1 MLWLARAGGLA
12 VQVDPSDVHQTLE
25 YRLDAEFASWLP
37 IGLLTL
43 FCGLFIFAMEMP
55 NWPRPGETFGAS
67 AAILVGIGLSIFAL
81 RRRFRRGK
89 PVYVLSP
96 DGVHICW
103 SSSRKEG
110 FIPWREIR
118 GIDTIDIVVWH
129 WLARYPRNLHYN
141 DVTVVLVSRQF
152 YWANLHIESLFQR
165 GPYWHQTAFI
175 AKGDM
180 VQCALHAEFVG
191 VEPQVLRAAVETRW
205 RAFGGEPDRPRPSV
219 PVVYAARQ
227 PHATEAEAEPGRK
240 VVAAGGTP
248 RPFSAWDT
256 IKIVLPL
263 IGIVVAGSN
272 LAGIWSTEGQVT
284 ALAKKREWQEWNAR
298 YHRERRELDEK
309 LQKQR
314 EEIDEAMR
322 RAFIKP
328 Y

>member
-1 MLWLARAGGLA
+1 MLQPGRAGGLA

-55 NWPRPGETFGAS
+55 DWPRPGETFGAF
-67 AAILVGIGLSIFAL
+67 AAILVGIGLSVFAL

-103 SSSRKEG
+103 SSSRRES
-110 FIPWREIR
+110 FIPWREIK

-141 DVTVVLVSRQF
+141 DVTVVLVTKQF
-152 YWANLHIESLFQR
+152 YQANLHIKSLFQR

-191 VEPQVLRAAVETRW
+191 VAPQQLRGAVEVRW

-219 PVVYAARQ
+219 PVVYAARRPDQ
-227 PHATEAEAEPGRK
+227 TEAAAVPGRT
-240 VVAAGGTP
+240 VIAAGGTP
-248 RPFSAWDT
+248 RPFSAWDA
-256 IKIVLPL
+256 IKIALPL

-272 LAGIWSTEGQVT
+272 LAGIWSTDAQIQ
-284 ALAKKREWQEWNAR
+284 ALAKKREWQEWKAR
-298 YHRERRELDEK
+298 YERERRELDEK

-314 EEIDEAMR
+314 DEIDEAMR
-322 RAFIKP
+322 RAFIRP

>member
-1 MLWLARAGGLA
+1 

-43 FCGLFIFAMEMP
+43 FCGLFIFAMEIP
-55 NWPRPGETFGAS
+55 HWPRPGETFGAS
-67 AAILVGIGLSIFAL
+67 AAILVGIGLSVFAL

-89 PVYVLSP
+89 PLYVLSP
-96 DGVHICW
+96 DGVHIRW

-110 FIPWREIR
+110 FIPWREIK

-129 WLARYPRNLHYN
+129 WLARYPRNLHYH
-141 DVTVVLVSRQF
+141 DVTVVLVTKQF
-152 YWANLHIESLFQR
+152 YWANLHIRSLFQR

-191 VEPQVLRAAVETRW
+191 VEPQVLRAAVEARW

-219 PVVYAARQ
+219 PVVHAARR
-227 PHATEAEAEPGRK
+227 PDTAEAETVPGRK

>member
-1 MLWLARAGGLA
+1 MLRPGRAGGLA

-55 NWPRPGETFGAS
+55 DWPRPGETFGAS
-67 AAILVGIGLSIFAL
+67 AAILVGIGLTVFSL

-96 DGVHICW
+96 DGVHISW

-110 FIPWREIR
+110 FIPWREIK

-129 WLARYPRNLHYN
+129 WLARDPRNLHYD
-141 DVTVVLVSRQF
+141 DVTVVLVTKQF
-152 YWANLHIESLFQR
+152 YQANLHIKSLFQR

-175 AKGDM
+175 EKGDM

-191 VEPQVLRAAVETRW
+191 VAPEQLRGAVEVRW

-219 PVVYAARQ
+219 PVVYAARR
-227 PHATEAEAEPGRK
+227 PDEAEAGAAPGRK
-240 VVAAGGTP
+240 VVAAGGAP

-263 IGIVVAGSN
+263 IGIVAAGSN
-272 LAGIWSTEGQVT
+272 LAGIWSTDAQIQ
-284 ALAKKREWQEWNAR
+284 ALAKKREWQEWKAR
-298 YHRERRELDEK
+298 YDRERRELDEK
-309 LQKQR
+309 LEKQR
-314 EEIDEAMR
+314 EEMDEAMR
-322 RAFIKP
+322 RAFTR

>member
-1 MLWLARAGGLA
+1 MLRPGRAGGLA

-55 NWPRPGETFGAS
+55 DWPRPGETFGAF
-67 AAILVGIGLSIFAL
+67 AAILVGIGLSVFAL

-103 SSSRKEG
+103 SSRRES
-110 FIPWREIR
+110 FIPWREIK

-141 DVTVVLVSRQF
+141 DVTVVLVTKQF
-152 YWANLHIESLFQR
+152 YQANLHIKSLFQR

-191 VEPQVLRAAVETRW
+191 VTPQQLRGAVKVRW
-205 RAFGGEPDRPRPSV
+205 RAFGGASDRPRPSV
-219 PVVYAARQ
+219 PVIYAARR
-227 PHATEAEAEPGRK
+227 PDMAETQAASGRK

-248 RPFSAWDT
+248 RPLSPWDM
-256 IKIVLPL
+256 IKIALPL
-263 IGIVVAGSN
+263 IGIFVAGSN
-272 LAGIWSTEGQVT
+272 LAGIWSTQGQVT

-309 LQKQR
+309 LQRQR
-314 EEIDEAMR
+314 EEMEEAMR
-322 RAFIKP
+322 RAFTR

>member
-1 MLWLARAGGLA
+1 MLRPGRTGGLA

-43 FCGLFIFAMEMP
+43 FCGLFIFAVQIP
-55 NWPRPGETFGAS
+55 DWPRPGETFGAF
-67 AAILVGIGLSIFAL
+67 AAILVGIGLAAFAL
-81 RRRFRRGK
+81 LRRFRRGK

-103 SSSRKEG
+103 SSSRKES
-110 FIPWREIR
+110 FIPWREIK
-118 GIDTIDIVVWH
+118 GIDTIDITVWH
-129 WLARYPRNLHYN
+129 WLARNPRNLHYH

-152 YWANLHIESLFQR
+152 YQANLHIKSLFQR
-165 GPYWHQTAFI
+165 GPYWSQTAFI
-175 AKGDM
+175 EKGDM

-191 VEPQVLRAAVETRW
+191 VAPQQLRAAVEARW
-205 RAFGGEPDRPRPSV
+205 RAFGAGPDRPKPSV
-219 PVVYAARQ
+219 PVVYAARWPDQ
-227 PHATEAEAEPGRK
+227 AEVEAAPGRK
-240 VVAAGGTP
+240 MIAAGGAP
-248 RPFSAWDT
+248 RPFSIWDT

-272 LAGIWSTEGQVT
+272 LAGIWSTDAQIQ
-284 ALAKKREWQEWNAR
+284 ALAKKREWQEWKVR
-298 YHRERRELDEK
+298 YDRERRELDEK

-314 EEIDEAMR
+314 DEIDEAMR
-322 RAFIKP
+322 RAFTR

>member
-1 MLWLARAGGLA
+1 MLQPGRAGGLA
-12 VQVDPSDVHQTLE
+12 VLVDPSDVHQTLE

-37 IGLLTL
+37 IGLLTC
-43 FCGLFIFAMEMP
+43 FCGLFIFAVKSP
-55 NWPRPGETFGAS
+55 DWPPPGETFGAS
-67 AAILVGIGLSIFAL
+67 AAILVGIGLAVFAL

-103 SSSRKEG
+103 SSSRRES
-110 FIPWREIR
+110 FIPWREIK

-129 WLARYPRNLHYN
+129 WLARNPRNLHYN
-141 DVTVVLVSRQF
+141 DVTVVLVSKQF
-152 YWANLHIESLFQR
+152 YQANLHIKSLFQR

-175 AKGDM
+175 AKGEM
-180 VQCALHAEFVG
+180 VQCALHAEFVD
-191 VEPQVLRAAVETRW
+191 VEPQQLRAAVEVRW
-205 RAFGGEPDRPRPSV
+205 RAFGGEPDRPKPSV
-219 PVVYAARQ
+219 PVVYAARW
-227 PHATEAEAEPGRK
+227 PDRTEATAVPGRK

-248 RPFSAWDT
+248 RPISAWEA

-272 LAGIWSTEGQVT
+272 LLGLWSTDAQVV

-298 YHRERRELDEK
+298 YERERRELDERSR
-309 LQKQR
+309 KQR

-322 RAFIKP
+322 RAFTR

>member
-1 MLWLARAGGLA
+1 M
-12 VQVDPSDVHQTLE
+12 QVDPSDVHQTLE

-43 FCGLFIFAMEMP
+43 FCGLFIFAVAIP
-55 NWPRPGETFGAS
+55 DWPPPGETFGAS
-67 AAILVGIGLSIFAL
+67 AAILVGIGLSAFAL

-96 DGVHICW
+96 DAVHICW

-110 FIPWREIR
+110 FIPWREIK

-141 DVTVVLVSRQF
+141 DVTVVLVTKQF
-152 YWANLHIESLFQR
+152 YQANLHIKSLFQR

-191 VEPQVLRAAVETRW
+191 VEPQVLRAAVEARW
-205 RAFGGEPDRPRPSV
+205 RAFGGQPDRPRPSV
-219 PVVYAARQ
+219 PVVYAAGR
-227 PHATEAEAEPGRK
+227 PDATEAEAVPGRK
-240 VVAAGGTP
+240 AVAAGGTP

-272 LAGIWSTEGQVT
+272 LVGIWSTEGQVT